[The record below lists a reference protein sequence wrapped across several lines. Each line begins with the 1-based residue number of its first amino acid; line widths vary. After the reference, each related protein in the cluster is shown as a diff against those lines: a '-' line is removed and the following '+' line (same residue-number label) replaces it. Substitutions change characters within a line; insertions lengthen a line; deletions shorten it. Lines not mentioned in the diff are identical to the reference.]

1 MAVHHSLRAY
11 MALLFLRWPP
21 GFSLRL
27 RGTDVQRTHLSSW
40 MKCCAAEEYR
50 PRGIR

>member
-1 MAVHHSLRAY
+1 MHRSLRSY

-21 GFSLRL
+21 GFRLRL
-27 RGTDVQRTHLSSW
+27 RGTDVQRTHLSGW
-40 MKCCAAEEYR
+40 MKCSTTEEYR